1 MRPWGSSQD
10 PRHRLCA
17 PSTAKRETSVSV
29 DKVTDADIPVV
40 RVLDADGSYA
50 PNAAAEEYLP
60 LIEALPDG
68 EIEQFYRDM
77 VAIRAIDTQATNLQR
92 QGQLALWPPSRG
104 QEAAQV
110 GSARAARPQDTIF
123 PSYREHVVTRIRGVD
138 PVDIIKLMR
147 GTSNGGWDPTDPRN
161 GNTRIYTLVL
171 GSQTLHATGLAMGLV
186 FDGKCGTGD
195 PDRDEAVMV
204 YYGDGASSQGDVH
217 EAMVFAA
224 SYRTPEVFFLQNNHW
239 AISVPV
245 STQSRVP
252 LVQRGIGYG
261 IPSVRVDGND
271 VLASYAVTRRSLDEA
286 RGGDGP
292 RAIEAITYRMGA
304 HTTSD
309 DPTKYRGSDEEQ
321 EWARRDPIARL
332 RAHLEHRGAAGS
344 VFADAEAEAAEAAED
359 LRVRTLELTS
369 PGPEMIFDHVYTDPH
384 PLMAEQKAWQ
394 AQYEASFAAE
404 GQGGHR

>member
-1 MRPWGSSQD
+1 M
-10 PRHRLCA
+10 
-17 PSTAKRETSVSV
+17 
-29 DKVTDADIPVV
+29 TDADIPVV

-60 LIEALPDG
+60 LIDALPDS
-68 EIEQFYRDM
+68 ELEQFYRDM
-77 VAIRAIDTQATNLQR
+77 VAIRAIDSQATNLQR

-195 PDRDEAVMV
+195 ADRDEAVMV

-261 IPSVRVDGND
+261 IESIRVDGND
-271 VLASYAVTRRSLDEA
+271 VLASYAVTRRALDEA

-292 RAIEAITYRMGA
+292 RAIEAVTYRMGA

-321 EWARRDPIARL
+321 EWALRDPIARM
-332 RAHLEHRGAAGS
+332 RAYLEHRGAGESFFAD
-344 VFADAEAEAAEAAED
+344 ADAEAADAAED
-359 LRVRTLELTS
+359 LRVRTLELVS
-369 PGPEMIFDHVYTDPH
+369 PGPEVIFDHVYTDPH

-394 AQYEASFAAE
+394 AQYEASFEAGA
-404 GQGGHR
+404 